1 MMPTKTTAD
10 LRLPTLTS
18 RLAAACRD
26 PRHHCALVLAVNAS
40 LAACA
45 ATEPFTPTLLL
56 HLALLP
62 INAWR
67 LRQALRVGAPAQR
80 PAASMEG
87 RMLRSTLQKASSPR
101 DLAFDARTTIQTIR
115 LSPVRRNEA

>member
-1 MMPTKTTAD
+1 
-10 LRLPTLTS
+10 
-18 RLAAACRD
+18 
-26 PRHHCALVLAVNAS
+26 VLAVNAS

-56 HLALLP
+56 HLTLLP

-67 LRQALRVGAPAQR
+67 LWQALRAGAPARR
-80 PAASMEG
+80 PVAT
-87 RMLRSTLQKASSPR
+87 TLSRDVRPVPKTVSSPR

-115 LSPVRRNEA
+115 LSPRAPQ